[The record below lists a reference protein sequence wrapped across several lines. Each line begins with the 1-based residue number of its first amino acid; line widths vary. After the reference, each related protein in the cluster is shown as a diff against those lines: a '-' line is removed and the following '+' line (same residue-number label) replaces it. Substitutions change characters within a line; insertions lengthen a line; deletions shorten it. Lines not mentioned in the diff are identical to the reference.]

1 MFQDCERDRHFPPV
15 RSKIKHTFNEMKKR
29 FTSTSDFINSHG
41 ASIAS
46 KDVNLLT

>member
-1 MFQDCERDRHFPPV
+1 MFQDCERDRHVPLV

-29 FTSTSDFINSHG
+29 FTSTSDFING